1 MGEGNEHVGAI
12 PAERRRRNLKAYSTE
27 MMVLSLF
34 RLGTFTGGPF
44 VRAAAAQAAAV
55 PLACSP
61 WLPFDAEIN
70 GCLERDARENA
81 VSLAG
86 RT

>member
-1 MGEGNEHVGAI
+1 
-12 PAERRRRNLKAYSTE
+12 

-34 RLGTFTGGPF
+34 RLGTFTGGSFPCGPK
-44 VRAAAAQAAAV
+44 RPRRRLGPYLLSAS
-55 PLACSP
+55 CSP
-61 WLPFDAEIN
+61 WLLFDAEIN
-70 GCLERDARENA
+70 GCLERGARENA